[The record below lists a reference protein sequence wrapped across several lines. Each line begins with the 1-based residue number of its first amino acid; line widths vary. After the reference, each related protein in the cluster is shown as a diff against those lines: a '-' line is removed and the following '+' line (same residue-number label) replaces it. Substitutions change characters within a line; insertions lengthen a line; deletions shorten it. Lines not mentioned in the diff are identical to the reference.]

1 MNNIVLVIGPSKS
14 PNTIVKYRL
23 FGYRKLD
30 APLPSNEEIYNKV
43 CHVYYKAVYLS
54 ASV

>member
-1 MNNIVLVIGPSKS
+1 VNNIVLVIGPSKS
-14 PNTIVKYRL
+14 PNTIVKYQP
-23 FGYRKLD
+23 FDNRKSD
-30 APLPSNEEIYNKV
+30 APLLSNEEIYNKV